1 MRTKERPV
9 AARRRTRR
17 AAGLIAM
24 LAIATAA
31 ACVPP
36 PEEPTSPYDHTA
48 LAPGNRI
55 YLDVGG
61 PGSPD
66 NLSVA
71 NPGGVTSWPSD
82 PAAAE
87 DLRLDT
93 LGLGDPTSGL
103 RFGLIPTPG
112 FHFGIFDEEG
122 ELQLDL
128 GPDFGSTLFSADGST
143 FAVSH
148 MYGPTPQVVIYDTDS
163 LTVRRTIA
171 WDEPMSGR
179 PAIADL
185 SRDGSTILL
194 RGSPPPPQFPG
205 GPVEDLPVYTA
216 STSGTDDPVLAVPS
230 TGEVKLELRL
240 TGADRIA
247 YVAEVVGP
255 SNVWELRTVGL
266 DGSDPRTLWTV
277 PAFGVGFR
285 VAAEIGTGRLI
296 VEAPTPGSTS
306 LSDLV
311 VVEDSP
317 AATRTPIATGVEI
330 SATLGGL
337 TRLVTPA

>member
-1 MRTKERPV
+1 VLAAFAIITIV
-9 AARRRTRR
+9 ACA
-17 AAGLIAM
+17 
-24 LAIATAA
+24 
-31 ACVPP
+31 PP

-55 YLDVGG
+55 HLDVGG
-61 PGSPD
+61 PGSPN
-66 NLSVA
+66 NLIVA
-71 NPGGVTSWPSD
+71 NPGGVSPWPSD

-103 RFGLIPTPG
+103 RFGPIPTPT
-112 FHFGIFDEEG
+112 FHFGIFDADG

-128 GPDFGSTLFSADGST
+128 GPDVGSTLFSADGSA

-148 MYGPTPQVVIYDTDS
+148 MFGPTPQVVIYDTDS

-171 WDEPMSGR
+171 WDETMPGR

-194 RGSPPPPQFPG
+194 RGSPPPPAFPG
-205 GPVEDLPVYTA
+205 GPVEDLPMYTA
-216 STSGTDDPVLAVPS
+216 STHGTDDPVLAVPS
-230 TGEVKLELRL
+230 SDEVKLEIRL
-240 TGADRIA
+240 TDAGRIA
-247 YVAEVVGP
+247 YFAEVVGP
-255 SNVWELRTVGL
+255 VTTWELRTVGL
-266 DGSDPRTLWTV
+266 DGSDPRTLWTL
-277 PAFGVGFR
+277 PAVGIGVGL
-285 VAAEIGTGRLI
+285 AAEIGTGRLI

-311 VVEDSP
+311 VVDDAP
-317 AATRTPIATGVEI
+317 VATRTPIATGVEI